1 MHYDRDSVAVRVADH
16 VRVVTEEPHR
26 QALSRSALAGYGC
39 SDCAG
44 GRALGSK
51 PRRRRRPDAPFEG
64 MRPDAPRDT
73 PDPATRQARARRG
86 WLPVH
91 RFAHEVS
98 GSTRYNQA
106 GMDEQAGE
114 RFDSWKEIAAYLKRG
129 ARTVQRWEREEGLP
143 VHRLVHGKLGSVYA
157 YRAELDRWWA
167 QRSADLAPQE
177 PAADPSVAVL
187 PFADMSRER
196 DQAYFCEGI
205 AEEIRSALS
214 RVEGLRVASRTSAH
228 LSRTGAAIDGRQVS
242 RRLHVRT
249 LLEGSVRKLEG
260 CVRIAVQLS
269 DARTG
274 YQLWSAQYDH
284 QTRDIFAIQEE
295 IARAVV
301 AALRLALTPPQAARM
316 WRPGTR
322 EVRAYDCY
330 LRGRKAYE
338 QFSTHDVQTAIQFFS
353 RAVEIDPSYPQA
365 HAGLADCWSYLY
377 LYHDRSDA
385 NRMNAEATSLRAVT
399 LDPDSA
405 QAQASR
411 GLALSL
417 SGRNEEA
424 ERAFETAVR
433 LDPDLYEAHYFYARH
448 AFASGQA
455 QKALSLY
462 EEAMRVR
469 PEDYQAP
476 LLAAQIYD
484 DLKRPEDGAAVR
496 RLGIERARRYL
507 ELEPD
512 DARALYSA
520 ANGLAALGEGDQAR
534 EWAERACALRPD
546 DGMVLYNVACV
557 FSLLGLSE
565 RALESLDSAVRSG
578 LRQRGWYEHDS
589 NLDPLRSYQRFQDL
603 LRQL

>member
-1 MHYDRDSVAVRVADH
+1 M
-16 VRVVTEEPHR
+16 
-26 QALSRSALAGYGC
+26 
-39 SDCAG
+39 
-44 GRALGSK
+44 
-51 PRRRRRPDAPFEG
+51 
-64 MRPDAPRDT
+64 
-73 PDPATRQARARRG
+73 PDPT
-86 WLPVH
+86 P
-91 RFAHEVS
+91 
-98 GSTRYNQA
+98 RYNRSCV
-106 GMDEQAGE
+106 EERAGE

-177 PAADPSVAVL
+177 AGAEPSVAVL

-205 AEEIRSALS
+205 AEEIRNALS
-214 RVEGLRVASRTSAH
+214 RVEGLRVASRTSAFF
-228 LSRTGAAIDGRQVS
+228 SRAGGAADTREIS

-249 LLEGSVRKLEG
+249 LLEGSVRQAG
-260 CVRIAVQLS
+260 DCVRIAVQLS
-269 DARTG
+269 DAHTG
-274 YQLWSAQYDH
+274 YQLWAEQYDR
-284 QTRDIFAIQEE
+284 QTRDIFAVQEE

-301 AALRLALTPPQAARM
+301 SALRLALTPPQAARM

-330 LRGRKAYE
+330 LRGRKFYE
-338 QFSTHDVQTAIQFFS
+338 QFATQDVETAIQFFS
-353 RAVEIDPSYPQA
+353 RAVEIDPAYPQA

-377 LYHDRSDA
+377 LYHDRSEA
-385 NRMNAEATSLRAVT
+385 NRASAESASLRAVT
-399 LDPDSA
+399 LDPESA

-417 SGRNEEA
+417 SGRHEEA
-424 ERAFETAVR
+424 ERAFEAAVR
-433 LDPDLYEAHYFYARH
+433 LDPGLFEAHYFYARH
-448 AFASGQA
+448 AFVCGQA
-455 QKALSLY
+455 QKALRLY

-484 DLKRPEDGAAVR
+484 DLQRTEEGAAAR
-496 RLGIERARRYL
+496 RIGIERARRHL
-507 ELEPD
+507 EIDTD
-512 DARALYSA
+512 DARALYMA
-520 ANGLAALGEGDQAR
+520 ANGMAALGEPDQAR
-534 EWAERACALRPD
+534 EWAQRACALRPH

-557 FSLLGLSE
+557 FSLLGLPE
-565 RALESLDSAVRSG
+565 PALDSLERAVRSG

-589 NLDPLRSYQRFQDL
+589 NLDPLRSHQRFQVL
-603 LRQL
+603 LREL